1 MSGVVMKETGGI
13 RKMRFA
19 IGGRGKS
26 GGVRVVFYY
35 HSDFM
40 PVFLLAVFAKNEKD
54 NLSKAERNILATL
67 VGELV
72 KHFRR

>member
-1 MSGVVMKETGGI
+1 MRGVVMKETGGI

-35 HSDFM
+35 HSDSV

-54 NLSKAERNILATL
+54 NLSKAERNILATM
-67 VGELV
+67 VGEFV
-72 KHFRR
+72 KLFRR